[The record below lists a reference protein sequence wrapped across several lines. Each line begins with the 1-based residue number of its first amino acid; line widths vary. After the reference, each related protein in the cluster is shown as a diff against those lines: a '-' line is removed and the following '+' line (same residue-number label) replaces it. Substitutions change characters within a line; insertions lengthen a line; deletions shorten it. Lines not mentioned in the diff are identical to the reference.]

1 MKNYILIAAFCLV
14 GLVTRGQALRK
25 EADKQFELYNFTK
38 AVTLYTEAYKRK
50 PTTYTADRLAESYLK
65 TFNYEEAEKWYAK
78 ADNRPD
84 VAAKTTLAY
93 GLMLQANGKYD
104 LAKSVFQKYRI
115 KGDSLKN
122 DQQVERLIASCDSAK
137 AWTANPVNVKIENQ
151 ARLNSPTADWAPVDY
166 KNGVVFTSDRRLIST
181 DGSAAQKHR
190 PFLRFDGKLIKPSD
204 QIYSW
209 TGNNYNHLY
218 FSTGDSLNIFPLDPG
233 TNYHVGTATF
243 NHTADEMFFTLSRIP
258 ESIKPYEKISTIN
271 IEIYSSRLNK
281 SGVWSKPVSLPINN
295 VGAYSVSDP
304 FLVGDTLYFSSN
316 RPGGKG
322 GTDLYYMVRN
332 GDRIWSTPQNMA
344 GVNTAG
350 NERTPVM
357 AANGDFYFASDGY
370 VGMGGLDIF
379 KVLNLKSDPKIVN
392 FKYPV
397 NTSRDDFAISLSDI
411 PDTYLFSSN
420 REGGNGADDIY
431 SLFIPHPQDENV
443 ILAGVVYDQQTKKP
457 ISGAK
462 VTLETTNGKSED
474 LLTDATGFYQFKVA
488 KNSSYKLAGSKHD
501 YIPAIEP
508 VKTDTAKKYIKD
520 LYLHYFTDLAIVLPN
535 IYYDFDKYNIRP
547 DAAVQLDKVLVLMN
561 KYPNL
566 KLELSSHTDSR
577 GVDVYNQWLSQKRAE
592 SAVGYLIGKGIA
604 KDRITAR
611 GYGET
616 QLVNRCANGVAC
628 SKEEHQANRRTE
640 IKKAN

>member
-38 AVTLYTEAYKRK
+38 AVTLYTEAYKRN
-50 PTTYTADRLAESYLK
+50 PTTYTADRLAESYRK
-65 TFNYEEAEKWYAK
+65 TFNYAAAEKWYAK
-78 ADNRPD
+78 ADNMPD

-93 GLMLQANGKYD
+93 GLTLQANGKYD
-104 LAKSVFQKYRI
+104 LAKSVFQKYRA
-115 KGDSLKN
+115 KGDSLIN
-122 DQQVERLIASCDSAK
+122 DQQIERLITSCDSAK
-137 AWTANPVNVKIENQ
+137 VWTANPVNVKIENQ
-151 ARLNSPTADWAPVDY
+151 TRLNSQTADWAPVSY
-166 KNGVVFTSDRRLIST
+166 KNGVVFTSDRSLRGGKDS
-181 DGSAAQKHR
+181 SVKKHK

-218 FSTGDSLNIFPLDPG
+218 YSAGNNLSIFPIDAG

-243 NHTADEMFFTLSRIP
+243 NHAGNEMFFTLTRIP

-271 IEIYSSRLNK
+271 IEIYSSRLNS
-281 SGVWSKPVSLPINN
+281 SGVWGKPVSLPINN
-295 VGAYSVSDP
+295 VGSYSVSDP

-332 GDRIWSTPQNMA
+332 GDSAWGQVQNMA
-344 GVNTAG
+344 SVNTRG

-379 KVLNLKSDPKIVN
+379 KVLNLKNAPKIIN

-397 NTSRDDFAISLSDI
+397 NTSRDDFAVSLSDI
-411 PDTYLFSSN
+411 PGTYLFSSN

-431 SLFIPHPQDENV
+431 SLFIPRPVDENV
-443 ILAGVVYDQQTKKP
+443 ILAGVVYDQQTKLP
-457 ISGAK
+457 IAGAK
-462 VTLETTNGKSED
+462 VTLETVNGKSQD
-474 LLTDATGFYQFKVA
+474 LLTNAKGFYQFNVA
-488 KNSSYKLAGSKHD
+488 KNSSYKLTGTKQN
-501 YIPAIEP
+501 YIPANEQ
-508 VKTDTAKKYIKD
+508 VKTDTAKRYIQD
-520 LYLHYFTDLAIVLPN
+520 LYLQFFTDQAIVLPN

-547 DAAVQLDKVLVLMN
+547 DAAVQLDKVLVLLN

-592 SAVGYLIGKGIA
+592 SAVAYLVGKGIA
-604 KDRITAR
+604 QDRISAH

-616 QLVNRCANGVAC
+616 RLVNRCANGVAC